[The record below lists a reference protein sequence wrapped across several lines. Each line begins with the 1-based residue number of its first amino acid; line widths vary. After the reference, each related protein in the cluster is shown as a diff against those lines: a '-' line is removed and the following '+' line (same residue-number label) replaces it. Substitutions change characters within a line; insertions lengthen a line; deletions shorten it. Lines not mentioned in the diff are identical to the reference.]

1 MNRTER
7 GPRGHLATQVSFL
20 TFIFTLVLC
29 FVSSALA
36 AGTPPGTAITNRAT
50 VTFVRADGS
59 SASLPSN
66 SVTTVVESLCGLSI
80 LPNGS
85 VTSPGQ
91 RVTAGPGEAVYL
103 AYSLTNTGNAAH
115 SYDLRAEVMSESTLE
130 PKNTHIF
137 LDANRN
143 GIVDA
148 ADAPVTRL
156 GALSPDETAGLL
168 VEVEPRR
175 GSGEIFI
182 NLAGACVSD
191 PSAGTDG
198 DPTGDNPITSDPITS
213 DPIDSDNVAQIT
225 VPLAGFSSPEKTAQP
240 SPETPL
246 YPGAEVR
253 YEISF
258 EVLGAAL
265 DGAVVTDVLDLDLD
279 APLSYT
285 DGRVADPVTG
295 LEADVDARFES
306 GALTWR
312 FGALPAGMTVRL
324 EVVTSVRTDVD
335 ATARIENRACVAAD
349 AYDGAC
355 SNVVRHTLGSPEL
368 LLDKTATP
376 ARVGVGDTLSYSLL
390 ARNPSAE
397 VPLTNLTLTDALP
410 EGVTYVPGSSLMVSP
425 DGRTR
430 LEPEREDVA
439 GAETLRWALSSL
451 DPLEEATVH
460 FEVRVNADALNKGS
474 LMNRAAL
481 TANGVRGET
490 LVERADTVVTP
501 VDRGVFRARAVLM
514 GRAFVD
520 ADQDRRFDEATD
532 APVAGLRLYLS
543 NGLSTVTDAK
553 GRYTFPD
560 LAPGLTALRV
570 DETTTPPLFLLPTR
584 NEEGPGLWRL
594 RLPPGLLTQQDVP
607 FAPGEEDVP
616 DVLEASSSPGEL
628 PGETSGELPEELPL
642 EGAVILSPED
652 GFALRTRD
660 AVTVVVD
667 TPIGDEV
674 TLTVNGASVPADK
687 LGTRRYDEGRGRQ
700 TFSYV
705 GVKLAAGP
713 NVFALESRGAG
724 GVAGDEITVFM
735 AGPPAGVAVTPVGAL
750 VADAA
755 TPLLFDVSVTDAW
768 GGAPMDGLVTLEFA
782 GASPAVEDADPQAVG
797 YQLRYTDGVGR
808 LALLSP
814 PVPGEVNVTAVLGR
828 QPTTTRFVVGS
839 GLRPPVVSGV
849 GSAGVTFTPGEGA
862 SFGLQAAFFARGT
875 VFDDYL
881 LTVAADSTVDGAA
894 GGERGQLGL
903 IGNPYEHF
911 PVTGASGPLGSDATS
926 RDGLFLRLERDLSY
940 LQYGDFITLLDGAF
954 LDLARPYTGLSGA
967 FVSGGLSA
975 RGYLA
980 YENLDNLVEL
990 VLPSD
995 GTSLYR
1001 LPRAPALPG
1010 SLTVRVV
1017 KRDPLDGSVLA
1028 ETEAGLDDALLGYL
1042 TPLVNYTLD
1051 EATGVLQLA
1060 RPLPLADLD
1069 GYPYALVLS
1078 YRVLDEARAPRA
1090 LQFGVGAAYDLGGVV
1105 VRVGA
1110 YQEGR
1115 AGAPAVRVASA
1126 GVVAGADTLRGDAEV
1141 AYGRKGDL
1149 GGVGASA
1156 GFQYERGPVAA
1167 EGRYRYQAAGYRSAT
1182 VQTGEDGEN
1191 AAGHAAQADVA
1202 FALSPEVAVALSG
1215 ALARGSAGSTYQ
1227 GTLYG
1232 TYSGRGALRVGGVR
1246 LGETPSVGFGLG
1258 VQNGT
1263 LGLVGSLGLREV
1275 AGVAGTEVAI
1285 AHRQG
1290 LAGERSTTDFSVAYQ
1305 VSGNLALRLTDR
1317 LTWGEG
1323 NALFL
1328 GLESGFETNALLGAV
1343 CRIGVCERLD
1353 PTVDLGTTTVIAQY
1367 ELAGGVAGEAGRVR
1381 VGVSSL
1387 YSVNDRLSVEGS
1399 VDQTLDFG
1407 GDGGGD
1413 ATVLALG
1420 GAYVERDVAADARY
1434 ELRFGENVKHVLVGS
1449 AVFALD
1455 ENLFGSVSLDYLSER
1470 GGSSGEEAG
1479 AEQGFRLGVAAAY
1492 RGEKVSVLANH
1503 TGAFGSLAPEGQTR
1517 VEGDTRLT
1525 VPLGDAWALQG
1536 GYIYRYRDGFRHM
1549 LALGASAA
1557 PWRGGGVSGFGHLYH
1572 DPGAGDLGL
1581 GATLELSQRL
1591 GCGLYGVGGY
1601 TVGESLAAPT
1611 AALSAKPGFSL
1622 RLDFAFDEAWR
1633 CGGGELG
1640 DRVFLDAD
1648 ADGVQDEGEGGVG
1661 GVSVTLYEVLEGSS
1675 LQDPAKDRRVAATR
1689 TDAGGRYRFGRLEP
1703 GVYYLVFGPLEG
1715 YRLSPRGVGD
1725 DAARDSDADAR
1736 TGRTGLYRL
1745 GAGATEAVDAGL
1757 VREAD

>member
-1 MNRTER
+1 MNRTKR
-7 GPRGHLATQVSFL
+7 GPRGHLTTQVSFL
-20 TFIFTLVLC
+20 TSIFTLILC
-29 FVSSALA
+29 VVSSALT
-36 AGTPPGTAITNRAT
+36 AGTPPGTAITNQAV
-50 VTFVRADGS
+50 VTFTRADGS
-59 SASLPSN
+59 SQTALSN
-66 SVTTVVESLCGLSI
+66 PVTTVVQSLCGLSI

-85 VTSPGQ
+85 VASPGQ
-91 RVTAGPGEAVYL
+91 HLTAGPGELVYL
-103 AYSLTNTGNAAH
+103 SYTLTNTGNATRA
-115 SYDLRAEVMSESTLE
+115 YDLRVEAAGESTLE
-130 PKNTHIF
+130 PKNTRIF

-143 GIVDA
+143 GTFDA
-148 ADAPVTRL
+148 ADTPITQL
-156 GALSPDETAGLL
+156 SALPPDESAGLF
-168 VEVEPRR
+168 VEVEPAR

-182 NLAGACVSD
+182 NLAGACAD
-191 PSAGTDG
+191 PSGGA
-198 DPTGDNPITSDPITS
+198 DNS
-213 DPIDSDNVAQIT
+213 IDDDNMARIT
-225 VPLAGFSSPEKTAQP
+225 VPLTGFSAPEKIARP
-240 SPETPL
+240 VPETPL

-258 EVLGAAL
+258 EALGAAL
-265 DGAVVTDVLDLDLD
+265 DGAVVTDVLDSDLD
-279 APLSYT
+279 APVSFTSGSVT
-285 DGRVADPVTG
+285 DPDTG
-295 LEADVDARFES
+295 LRADVDARFED

-335 ATARIENRACVAAD
+335 ATAVVENRACVAAD
-349 AYDGAC
+349 LYDEAC
-355 SNVVRHTLGSPEL
+355 SNTVRHTLGSPEL

-397 VPLTNLTLTDALP
+397 VPLTNLVLTDALP
-410 EGVTYVPGSSLMVSP
+410 EGVTYVPGSSHLVTP
-425 DGRTR
+425 DGETR
-430 LEPEREDVA
+430 LEPERENAA
-439 GAETLRWALSSL
+439 GGETLRWTLPSL

-460 FEVRVNADALNKGS
+460 FEVRVNADALNKES

-481 TANGVRGET
+481 TANGLRGET
-490 LVERADTVVTP
+490 LLERADTVVTP
-501 VDRGVFRARAVLM
+501 VDGGVFRARAVLM

-543 NGLSTVTDAK
+543 NGLSTVTDVK

-560 LAPGLTALRV
+560 SAPGLTALRV
-570 DETTTPPLFLLPTR
+570 DTTTTPPLFLLPTR

-594 RLPPGLLTQQDVP
+594 RLPPGLITQQDVP
-607 FAPGEEDVP
+607 FAPGEET
-616 DVLEASSSPGEL
+616 EL
-628 PGETSGELPEELPL
+628 PALDASAVPAPAASPAASDELPL

-652 GFALRTRD
+652 SLALRTRD

-667 TPIGDEV
+667 TPLGDEV
-674 TLTVNGASVPADK
+674 TLSVNGRSVPADK

-713 NVFALESRGAG
+713 NVFALLSRGANG
-724 GVAGDEITVFM
+724 AAGDEITVFM

-755 TPLLFDVSVTDAW
+755 TPLLFDVTVTDAW

-782 GASPAVEDADPQAVG
+782 GASPALKDADPQAVG

-814 PVPGEVNVTAVLGR
+814 PVPGEVSVTAVLGR
-828 QPTTTRFVVGS
+828 EPVVTRFVVGS
-839 GLRPPVVSGV
+839 GLRPPIVSGV

-862 SFGLQAAFFARGT
+862 SFGLQASFFARGT

-881 LTVAADSTVDGAA
+881 LTVAADSTV

-903 IGNPYEHF
+903 VGNPYERF
-911 PVTGASGPLGSDATS
+911 PVTGSSGPLTSDALS

-967 FVSGGLSA
+967 YVSGGLSA
-975 RGYLA
+975 RGYVA

-1001 LPRAPALPG
+1001 LPRAPLEPG
-1010 SLTVRVV
+1010 SLTVRVI
-1017 KRDPLDGSVLA
+1017 KRDPFDGSVLDEA
-1028 ETEAGLDDALLGYL
+1028 AAGLGDALLGYL
-1042 TPLVNYTLD
+1042 TPLVDYTLD

-1078 YRVLDEARAPRA
+1078 YRVLDGTNAPRA

-1126 GVVAGADTLRGDAEV
+1126 GVVAGTDTLRGDAEV
-1141 AYGRKGDL
+1141 AYGRKDDS

-1156 GFQYERGPVAA
+1156 GLRYERGPVAA
-1167 EGRYRYQAAGYRSAT
+1167 EGRYRYQDAGYRSAT
-1182 VQTGEDGEN
+1182 VQTEEDGES
-1191 AAGHAAQADVA
+1191 AAGHSVQADVA

-1232 TYSGRGALRVGGVR
+1232 AYSGRGALTVGGAR

-1263 LGLVGSLGLREV
+1263 LGLVGSLGLRDV
-1275 AGVAGTEVAI
+1275 AGVAGTEVSVS
-1285 AHRQG
+1285 HRQG
-1290 LAGERSTTDFSVAYQ
+1290 LAGESSVTDFSVAYR

-1317 LTWGEG
+1317 LSWGEG

-1353 PTVDLGTTTVIAQY
+1353 PTVDLGTTTVTAQY

-1387 YSVNDRLSVEGS
+1387 YPVNDRLSLEGS
-1399 VDQTLDFG
+1399 VDQTLNFS
-1407 GDGGGD
+1407 GDGDGKGD

-1434 ELRFGENVKHVLVGS
+1434 ELRFGESVKHVLVGS

-1455 ENLFGSVSLDYLSER
+1455 EDLFGSISLDYLSER
-1470 GGSSGEEAG
+1470 GGSFGEEAG
-1479 AEQGFRLGVAAAY
+1479 SSQGFRLGVAAAY

-1503 TGAFGSLAPEGQTR
+1503 TGAFGSLALEGQAR

-1525 VPLGDAWALQG
+1525 VPLGDAWAFQG
-1536 GYIYRYRDGFRHM
+1536 GYIYRYQGSFRHM
-1549 LALGASAA
+1549 LALGVSAT

-1572 DPGAGDLGL
+1572 DPGAGELGL
-1581 GATLELSQRL
+1581 GATLELSQKL

-1611 AALSAKPGFSL
+1611 AVMSAKPGFSL
-1622 RLDFAFDEAWR
+1622 RLDFAFDEEWR
-1633 CGGGELG
+1633 CGGGTIG

-1648 ADGVQDEGEGGVG
+1648 ADGVQGEGEAGVG
-1661 GVSVTLYEVLEGSS
+1661 GVTVTLYEVFEGSS
-1675 LQDPAKDRRVAATR
+1675 LQDPDKDRRVAATR
-1689 TDAGGRYRFGRLEP
+1689 TDGNGRYRFGRLEP

-1715 YRLSPRGVGD
+1715 YRLSPQGVG
-1725 DAARDSDADAR
+1725 DAARDSDADTQ

-1745 GAGATEAVDAGL
+1745 GAGATTEAVDAGL
-1757 VREAD
+1757 VREAE